1 MYPATCTTSSGCP
14 EGVQDPS
21 RHPARKN
28 LFSPHLITTRRCGWT
43 SPEGDVP
50 MSPSP
55 APHYK
60 RGLTTTLQD
69 HLGRSGYPGIAILY
83 PRPRDVAH
91 QPIIYEATVCQ
102 PKQNSGRRCNGRVIF
117 PWISPTTRSSVRSIL
132 FFEFGRWLFLG
143 GTTPHWMA
151 SAPPVLPGRQDL
163 PGRRP
168 TVVLPTRRVATTQ
181 TFSFKHTSRMTSL
194 RDEGHRGP

>member
-1 MYPATCTTSSGCP
+1 MDPAKGTTSRGCP
-14 EGVQDPS
+14 EEVQDPS

-102 PKQNSGRRCNGRVIF
+102 PKQNSGRRYNGRVIF
-117 PWISPTTRSSVRSIL
+117 PWMTPITRFSFRSI
-132 FFEFGRWLFLG
+132 FFKNSVDGYFWGAPRLIRWLQRRQCYQDGRIFLG
-143 GTTPHWMA
+143 E
-151 SAPPVLPGRQDL
+151 D
-163 PGRRP
+163 RR
-168 TVVLPTRRVATTQ
+168 
-181 TFSFKHTSRMTSL
+181 
-194 RDEGHRGP
+194 